1 MKGKLDEIECAC
13 HHAKFSIKVSP
24 GCFCGEGVIFDLLFS
39 PLSFRT
45 ICLKCSPPADLP
57 LSFYLAVASIT
68 IVIPCVACSNGF
80 QASLTRIHGKKY
92 TLVCSPAQQTQIL
105 SVETK
110 VFRNLYLMFL
120 SVMVKPDQTSPS

>member
-1 MKGKLDEIECAC
+1 MKLNV
-13 HHAKFSIKVSP
+13 HVTM
-24 GCFCGEGVIFDLLFS
+24 
-39 PLSFRT
+39 LSFPSKCPLGVFVGKGLFLT
-45 ICLKCSPPADLP
+45 CLFLP
-57 LSFYLAVASIT
+57 CPSEPCVYSAALLLIFLPFYLAVASVT

-80 QASLTRIHGKKY
+80 QASLTRIHSKKY

-110 VFRNLYLMFL
+110 VFKNLYLMFL